1 MNHHNLFAGPAMR
14 RLRRREGMTQIVM
27 AGRLGI
33 SPSYLNL
40 IERNQRPLSARVL
53 MQLVAEFHVD
63 PLSLQADSA
72 LGGVDGLAR
81 RMSDPRFA
89 DLEIERG
96 EINDLLAT
104 TPHIAIAFAR
114 LYDNATPGSVAPN
127 DPVSDSRR
135 VVEQWR
141 NHFADL
147 DHAAEQLSDEL
158 RLSRGDTGTALVEH
172 LRNRHR
178 LSVRVLPQEVMP
190 DLTRRLDL
198 HARQVQLS
206 EMLSPSSRNFHLAVQ
221 LARLEQQG
229 AVASLAAGSGLAK
242 DNAARALLERHLYA
256 YFAAAVIMP
265 YRRFLRAAI
274 ATGYDLPVLQNRF
287 GVSFEQLAH
296 RLTTLQRVGE
306 RGLPFFMARVDPA
319 GQFSKRL
326 SGASGA
332 TFLDDEHSCP
342 LWHVHRAFS
351 RAGEWQVQRID
362 VDAAMPNDWVTISR
376 TVGRA
381 ENNNA
386 RFAVT
391 LGLETHFA
399 DELTQL
405 RRGEAS
411 PLPATPTG
419 RGCTRCYRLNCRQRS
434 RLPEGAALRPD
445 RMSEGAMPFNFAPA
459 DLGLN

>member
-1 MNHHNLFAGPAMR
+1 MR
-14 RLRRREGMTQIVM
+14 RLRRKEGLTQIAM

-53 MQLVAEFHVD
+53 MQLVTEFQID
-63 PLSLQADSA
+63 PLSLKADGA

-89 DLEIERG
+89 DLGIERG

-114 LYDNATPGSVAPN
+114 IYDNATPTTSAQN
-127 DPVSDSRR
+127 DPLSESRR
-135 VVEQWR
+135 IVEHWR

-190 DLTRRLDL
+190 NLTRRLDL

-206 EMLSPSSRNFHLAVQ
+206 EMLSPASRNFHLAVQ
-221 LARLEQQG
+221 LAKLEQQD
-229 AVASLAAGSGLAK
+229 AIEALAAGSGLATGS
-242 DNAARALLERHLYA
+242 AARALFERHLYG

-265 YRRFLRAAI
+265 YRRFLRAVV
-274 ATGYDLPVLQNRF
+274 ATGYNLPVLQNRF

-306 RGLPFFMARVDPA
+306 RGLPFFMVRVDAA

-342 LWHVHRAFS
+342 LWHIHRAFS

-381 ENNNA
+381 ENDYA
-386 RFAVT
+386 RFAVA
-391 LGLETHFA
+391 LGLETRFA

-405 RRGEAS
+405 RQSGTS
-411 PLPATPTG
+411 PLPVTSTG
-419 RGCTRCYRLNCRQRS
+419 RGCTRCHRLNCRQRS

-445 RMSEGAMPFNFAPA
+445 RMSEGATPFNFAPA

>member
-1 MNHHNLFAGPAMR
+1 MR
-14 RLRRREGMTQIVM
+14 RLRRKEGLTQVLM

-53 MQLVAEFHVD
+53 MRLVAEFQVD

-89 DLEIERG
+89 DLGIERG

-114 LYDNATPGSVAPN
+114 LYDTATPATSVQD
-127 DPVSDSRR
+127 DPPSESRK
-135 VVEQWR
+135 VVEHWR
-141 NHFADL
+141 NYFADL

-158 RLSRGDTGTALVEH
+158 RLSRGDTGAALVEH

-178 LSVRVLPQEVMP
+178 LSVRILPQAVLP
-190 DLTRRLDL
+190 DLKRRLDL

-206 EMLSPSSRNFHLAVQ
+206 EMLSPASRNFHLAVQ
-221 LARLEQQG
+221 LARLEQRDTVE
-229 AVASLAAGSGLAK
+229 ALAAGSGLGK
-242 DNAARALLERHLYA
+242 DSAARVLFERHLYG

-265 YRRFLRAAI
+265 YRRFLRAAV
-274 ATGYDLPVLQNRF
+274 ATGYDLPVLLNRF

-306 RGLPFFMARVDPA
+306 RGLPFFMARVDAA

-342 LWHVHRAFS
+342 LWNIHHALARP
-351 RAGEWQVQRID
+351 GEWQTQRID
-362 VDAAMPNDWVTISR
+362 VDVAMPNDWITISR
-376 TVGRA
+376 SVGGA
-381 ENNNA
+381 ENDYA

-391 LGLETHFA
+391 LGLETRFA
-399 DELTQL
+399 GELTQL
-405 RRGEAS
+405 RRS
-411 PLPATPTG
+411 HTSSLPLTLTG
-419 RGCTRCYRLNCRQRS
+419 RGCTRCYRLDCRQRS
-434 RLPEGAALRPD
+434 RLPEGAILRPD
-445 RMSEGAMPFNFAPA
+445 HMSEGTVAFNLAPGTS
-459 DLGLN
+459 DLS

>member
-1 MNHHNLFAGPAMR
+1 
-14 RLRRREGMTQIVM
+14 
-27 AGRLGI
+27 
-33 SPSYLNL
+33 
-40 IERNQRPLSARVL
+40 
-53 MQLVAEFHVD
+53 
-63 PLSLQADSA
+63 
-72 LGGVDGLAR
+72 
-81 RMSDPRFA
+81 
-89 DLEIERG
+89 
-96 EINDLLAT
+96 
-104 TPHIAIAFAR
+104 
-114 LYDNATPGSVAPN
+114 
-127 DPVSDSRR
+127 
-135 VVEQWR
+135 
-141 NHFADL
+141 L

-178 LSVRVLPQEVMP
+178 LSVRILPQEVMP

-206 EMLSPSSRNFHLAVQ
+206 EMLSTPSRNFQLAVQ
-221 LARLEQQG
+221 LARLEQQD
-229 AVASLAAGSGLAK
+229 AVEALAAGSGLAR
-242 DNAARALLERHLYA
+242 DGAARALFERHLYA

-265 YRRFLRAAI
+265 YRRFLRAAV

-306 RGLPFFMARVDPA
+306 RGLPFFMARVDAA

-376 TVGRA
+376 TVGGA
-381 ENNNA
+381 ENDYVK
-386 RFAVT
+386 FALT
-391 LGLETHFA
+391 LGLETRFA

-405 RRGEAS
+405 RRSEAA
-411 PLPATPTG
+411 PLPPTPTG

-459 DLGLN
+459 DVGLN